1 MHYDLTA
8 GRVVLVLPSL
18 LFLFINQRPIVTLIN
33 ITLGIF
39 SRARLSLCRMII
51 IMSFGHS

>member
-18 LFLFINQRPIVTLIN
+18 LFLFINRRPIVTLIN